1 MNMAEPLNWEREGR
15 DWPNREASQ
24 FVVAGADRL
33 RWHVQTMPRK
43 PDTTKPT
50 VLLVHGTGAA
60 THSWRGLMPLLAS
73 KFNVI
78 AVDLPGHGFTESPP
92 SHGFSLPQMAA
103 SLSALLK
110 AMSVAPQIVVGHSAG
125 AAILARMCLDKLI
138 TPQHLVSLNG
148 ALLPLSGF
156 AGELFSPIAKV
167 LSRSSLVPKLFAW
180 RASDPQIL
188 RRLLDGTGS
197 RIDDTGAELY
207 GTIIRNAQHAAAA
220 LEMMAQW
227 DLRPLARDLPK
238 LSERDLEI
246 TLVVGENDKT
256 VSPNEANRV
265 KAMLPKATIVTLPGH
280 GHLAHEESPQQTFDL
295 ILNLPIATIAAPS
308 SPLATSKH
316 G

>member
-1 MNMAEPLNWEREGR
+1 MAEPLNWEREGR

-24 FVVAGADRL
+24 FIVAGSDRL

-43 PDTTKPT
+43 QDATKPT

-60 THSWRGLMPLLAS
+60 THSWRGVMPLLAA

-78 AVDLPGHGFTESPP
+78 AVDLPGHGFSESPRT
-92 SHGFSLPQMAA
+92 HGFSLPQMAA

-125 AAILARMCLDKLI
+125 AAILARMCLDKMI

-148 ALLPLSGF
+148 ALLPLSGL
-156 AGELFSPIAKV
+156 AGEVFSPIAKV
-167 LSRSSLVPKLFAW
+167 LSRSSFVPKLFAW

-197 RIDDTGAELY
+197 RIDAAGAALY
-207 GTIIRNAQHAAAA
+207 GALIGNAQHAAAA

-227 DLRPLARDLPK
+227 DLRPLAADLPK
-238 LSERDLEI
+238 LSECGMGI

-256 VSPNEANRV
+256 VSPNEANKV
-265 KAMLPKATIVTLPGH
+265 KLMLPKANIVRLPAQ
-280 GHLAHEESPQQTFDL
+280 GHLAHEESPQQTVEL
-295 ILNLPIATIAAPS
+295 IMNLRLSLS
-308 SPLATSKH
+308 SPLAKSKH

>member
-24 FVVAGADRL
+24 FVVAGTDRL

-43 PDTTKPT
+43 PDPTRPT

-60 THSWRGLMPLLAS
+60 THSWRGVMPLLAA
-73 KFNVI
+73 KCNVI
-78 AVDLPGHGFTESPP
+78 AVDLPGHGFTESPA

-110 AMSVAPQIVVGHSAG
+110 AMSVAPDIVVGHSAG
-125 AAILARMCLDKLI
+125 AAILARMCLDKMM

-148 ALLPLSGF
+148 ALLPLSGL
-156 AGELFSPIAKV
+156 AGEVFSPIAKV
-167 LSRSSLVPKLFAW
+167 LSRSSLVPRLFAW
-180 RASDPQIL
+180 RASDPQTL

-197 RIDDTGAELY
+197 HIDAAGAALY
-207 GTIIRNAQHAAAA
+207 GTVIRNAEHAAAA

-227 DLRPLARDLPK
+227 DLRELAADLPK
-238 LSERDLEI
+238 LSEHDLEI

-256 VSPNEANRV
+256 VSPNEADKV
-265 KAMLPKATIVTLPGH
+265 KSMLPKAAVVTLPAL
-280 GHLAHEESPQQTFDL
+280 GHLAHEESPQQTADL
-295 ILNLPIATIAAPS
+295 ILKLHLAPS
-308 SPLATSKH
+308 SHRPH
-316 G
+316 H